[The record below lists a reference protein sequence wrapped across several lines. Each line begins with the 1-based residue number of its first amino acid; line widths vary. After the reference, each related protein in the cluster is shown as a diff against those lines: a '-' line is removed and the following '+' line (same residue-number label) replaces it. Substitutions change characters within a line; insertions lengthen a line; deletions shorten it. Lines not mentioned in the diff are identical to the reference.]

1 MFGKPVIGS
10 AFARSPVKTSG
21 AKTGRGLRATGA
33 LIACALAFAPAPAL
47 AESADVGAAYDI
59 SIAGFVFAKGT
70 LSLELQGNAYTARV
84 GMRPSGIAR
93 VIVAGK
99 SNAYSTGS
107 LRGTKVMP
115 DRYDMIS
122 EEHERSSR
130 VAMGLAR
137 GTVRNIAT
145 SPQLPKRPDR
155 VPVTQRHHR
164 GIVDPLSAILMPVAN
179 ARQALTPKACDRRIP
194 IFDGWTRYD
203 VQLSYKR
210 SETVSG
216 RGYDGPVVVCGARWV
231 PVAGHRPAKK
241 SVKYMADNR
250 DIEIWL
256 APMATSDVLLPY
268 RISMR
273 TMTGDLVVQAR
284 KLDIRNGEREHA
296 SR

>member
-1 MFGKPVIGS
+1 M
-10 AFARSPVKTSG
+10 
-21 AKTGRGLRATGA
+21 
-33 LIACALAFAPAPAL
+33 
-47 AESADVGAAYDI
+47 AENADVGAAYDI

-70 LSLELQGNAYTARV
+70 LSLELQGDAYSARV
-84 GMRPSGIAR
+84 GMRPSGLAR
-93 VIVAGK
+93 IIIAGK
-99 SNAYSTGS
+99 SNAYATGS
-107 LRGTKVMP
+107 LHGTRVMP

-122 EEHERSSR
+122 EESERSSR
-130 VAMGLAR
+130 VAMGLSR
-137 GTVRNIAT
+137 GNVRDIAT
-145 SPQLPKRPDR
+145 SPQLAKRPDR
-155 VPVTQRHHR
+155 VPVTRVHQR

-179 ARQALTPKACDRRIP
+179 AGQALTPKGCDRRIP

-203 VQLSYKR
+203 VQLSYK
-210 SETVSG
+210 STQTVSG
-216 RGYDGPVVVCGARWV
+216 RGYDGPVIVCGARWV

-284 KLDIRNGEREHA
+284 KLEIRTGERKHA